1 MGYHQLTQDE
11 RYTIAR
17 MRSRRHS
24 MREIA
29 CCLGRSPS
37 TISREL
43 QRNKSAYDGHYRV
56 DKAQSKAM
64 ARRSKSR
71 KKSQY
76 TRQEWAK
83 VEDQLKRYWSPQQI
97 AGRRHRLGRRP
108 ISHETVYRYVRNNRL
123 GGGDLWRSMRH
134 MSKVGRKHRASP
146 ATRGILQGKRHI
158 SQRPPEVELREELG
172 HFEGDTVMG
181 ADGRHCIVT
190 LVERVTGYLLIKKLS
205 ARNAE
210 QAATALAR
218 MVIGLK
224 GRIKT
229 ITLDNGTEFHGYKSV
244 EDRFGV
250 KFFFATPYRSWE
262 RGSNENANGLVRQ
275 YLPKG
280 TCLRAL
286 TQAQCNWIAKQLN
299 DRPRERLAFKTP
311 AEAFLSRPRGVAL
324 QS

>member
-1 MGYHQLTQDE
+1 MGYHQLTQGE

-29 CCLGRSPS
+29 ACLGRSAS
-37 TISREL
+37 TVSREL
-43 QRNKSAYDGHYRV
+43 WRNRSVHDDNYRV

-64 ARRSKSR
+64 ARRSRSR
-71 KKSQY
+71 KKSQF
-76 TRQEWAK
+76 RPSEWARI
-83 VEDQLKRYWSPQQI
+83 VARLKRYWSPKQI
-97 AGRRHRLGRRP
+97 AGRRKRLRRRP
-108 ISHETVYRYVRNNRL
+108 ISHETIYRYVRRDRQR
-123 GGGDLWRSMRH
+123 GGDLWRSMRH
-134 MSKVGRKHRASP
+134 MSKIGRKHRGSP
-146 ATRGILQGKRHI
+146 ATRGILEGKRHI
-158 SQRPPEVELREELG
+158 SERPPEVELREELG

-210 QAATALAR
+210 QAAAALAR

-244 EDRFGV
+244 QDQFGV
-250 KFFFATPYRSWE
+250 QFFFATPYRSWE
-262 RGSNENANGLVRQ
+262 RGSNENTNGLVRQ

-280 TCLRAL
+280 TCLKNL
-286 TQAQCNWIAKQLN
+286 TQAQCNWIAKELN
-299 DRPRERLAFKTP
+299 DRPRERLGFRTP
-311 AEAFLSRPRGVAL
+311 TEAFLRRPQGVAL

>member
-1 MGYHQLTQDE
+1 MGYHQLTQGE

-29 CCLGRSPS
+29 ACLGRSAS
-37 TISREL
+37 TVSREL
-43 QRNKSAYDGHYRV
+43 WRNRSVHDGFYRV
-56 DKAQSKAM
+56 DKAQSKAT

-71 KKSQY
+71 KKSQFRPSEW
-76 TRQEWAK
+76 TRI
-83 VEDQLKRYWSPQQI
+83 VERLRRYWSPKQI
-97 AGRRHRLGRRP
+97 VGRRGRLKRRP
-108 ISHETVYRYVRNNRL
+108 ISHETIYRYVRRDRL
-123 GGGDLWRSMRH
+123 RGGDLWRSMRH
-134 MSKVGRKHRASP
+134 MSKIGRKHRGSP
-146 ATRGILQGKRHI
+146 ATRGILEGKRHI
-158 SQRPPEVELREELG
+158 SERPPEVELREELG

-181 ADGRHCIVT
+181 SDGRHCIVT

-210 QAATALAR
+210 QAAAALAR

-244 EDRFGV
+244 QDQFGV
-250 KFFFATPYRSWE
+250 EFFFATPYRSWE
-262 RGSNENANGLVRQ
+262 RGSNENTNGLVRQ

-280 TCLRAL
+280 TCLRNL
-286 TQAQCNWIAKQLN
+286 TQAQCNWVAKELN
-299 DRPRERLAFKTP
+299 DRPRERLGFQTP
-311 AEAFLSRPRGVAL
+311 AEAFLSRP
-324 QS
+324 